1 MILELVLIE
10 EPFVSMEID
19 IGELQEEEV
28 PADNPDRT
36 AREIFQEEV
45 KHQ

>member
-1 MILELVLIE
+1 VILELVLIE
-10 EPFVSMEID
+10 DPYISMEID

-28 PADNPDRT
+28 PADKPDRT

-45 KHQ
+45 KQQ